1 MGEETLKC
9 WSDYLLLFEC
19 LYDNHYH
26 LTCQQLNANNYQL
39 FIDIK
44 KNGKIKGVSV
54 VGVETPE
61 CWSDYLL
68 LFE

>member
-1 MGEETLKC
+1 M
-9 WSDYLLLFEC
+9 FEC